1 MWLFLNLLK
10 IVFGVVCLA
19 VQIGAFIGIFDD
31 SLQSALLH
39 GNIRAHCFL
48 MTDRLRKLVL
58 AFQEPFNSIN
68 SRLSLLPCWS
78 RRFLVAMYKDIDDGL
93 RVERSCQWWRSMQVV
108 ERCINPF

>member
-1 MWLFLNLLK
+1 MCLSLDLLK
-10 IVFGVVCLA
+10 IVFGAVCLA

-39 GNIRAHCFL
+39 GNIRAHYFL
-48 MTDRLRKLVL
+48 MTDRLRKLVV

-68 SRLSLLPCWS
+68 SRLSLLSCWS
-78 RRFLVAMYKDIDDGL
+78 RRFVVALYKDIDDGL